1 MTQTEPVGAA
11 LAPDPAVVVLR
22 GEIGIAD
29 AAATWERVRR
39 VLSTGPRSLVLDLSG
54 VTFMDSTGLGTLLRI
69 ANECPPRGI
78 RLRLRDASPQVLRL
92 MQVTGTTD
100 IFSVEQESP

>member
-1 MTQTEPVGAA
+1 MTETEPVSAA
-11 LAPDPAVVVLR
+11 LAPDPAVVALS

-39 VLSTGPRSLVLDLSG
+39 VLLTGPRALVLDLGG

-78 RLRLRDASPQVLRL
+78 RLSVRAASPQVVRL
-92 MQVTGTTD
+92 MQITGTQD
-100 IFSVEQESP
+100 IFSLES

>member
-1 MTQTEPVGAA
+1 MTQTETVGAS
-11 LAPDPAVVVLR
+11 LAPDPAVVALA
-22 GEIGIAD
+22 GEIGISD

-39 VLSTGPRSLVLDLSG
+39 VMLTGPRSLILDLAG

-78 RLRLRDASPQVLRL
+78 RLTVRSPSAQVTRL
-92 MQVTGTTD
+92 MEVTGTD
-100 IFSVEQESP
+100 KIFTVQG

>member
-1 MTQTEPVGAA
+1 
-11 LAPDPAVVVLR
+11 VVTLD

-39 VLSTGPRSLVLDLSG
+39 VLLTGPRALILDLAG
-54 VTFMDSTGLGTLLRI
+54 VTFMDSTGLGTMLRI

-78 RLRLRDASPQVLRL
+78 RLSVRSPSAQVIRL
-92 MQVTGTTD
+92 MEVTGTQA
-100 IFSVEQESP
+100 IFTVED

>member
-1 MTQTEPVGAA
+1 MTQSETVSAA
-11 LAPDPAVVVLR
+11 LAPDPAVVALS
-22 GEIGIAD
+22 GEIGIGD

-39 VLSTGPRSLVLDLSG
+39 VLSTGPRTLILDLAA

-78 RLRLRDASPQVLRL
+78 RLIVRAPSAQVLRL
-92 MQVTGTTD
+92 MDVTGTD
-100 IFSVEQESP
+100 AIFTVQP

>member
-1 MTQTEPVGAA
+1 MTQTDTVGAPLASGPSVVA
-11 LAPDPAVVVLR
+11 LA

-29 AAATWERVRR
+29 AASTWERVRR
-39 VLSTGPRSLVLDLSG
+39 VMLTGPRALVVDLAD

-78 RLRLRDASPQVLRL
+78 RFTVRSPSSQVIRL
-92 MQVTGTTD
+92 MEVTGTKA
-100 IFSVEQESP
+100 IFTIDA